1 MDLAKAL
8 LLFSFFVF
16 SVLCVNGIQWLLNQP
31 SDLLVLAAGLT
42 VILYLWVSLK
52 TKAFTKNPFK

>member
-31 SDLLVLAAGLT
+31 SDLLVMAAGLT
-42 VILYLWVSLK
+42 VILYGWISLK